1 MSLGSRLKHA
11 REERGLSQRELAR
24 VAQVDHSW
32 ISRVEEELRHNISFD
47 AAKRLA
53 LALGVTLDYLGEL
66 QDTERPTP
74 RRGRP
79 PKRRP
84 TDAAEDD
91 AHAA

>member
-1 MSLGSRLKHA
+1 MSLGSRLKQA

-24 VAQVDHSW
+24 VAQVDHTW
-32 ISRVEEELRHNISFD
+32 ISRVEEELRHNISFE

-53 LALGVTLDYLGEL
+53 QALGVTMDYLA
-66 QDTERPTP
+66 ERENQQQRAP

-84 TDAAEDD
+84 AGDDDADAA
-91 AHAA
+91 